1 MKRAPMP
8 EIPPDVSL
16 PTVVPPL
23 TVEQVNPF
31 GALESPATR
40 VLDGLADL
48 LPSGIPATKKGIEL
62 VMLASGAVRH
72 LTDTAERV
80 IEAQAHLEERR
91 VEIGVKIAT
100 AADKM
105 SAIRGNIRL
114 RDAVLPDQIAVAK
127 ETLRQ
132 QLRDIVGACAASAEA
147 PARAAAEDE
156 YERYQHADDEH
167 SKAARIATMHAS
179 NGLTRAT
186 AEAPC
191 IPYAALLYRNAIERT
206 RGNHAAAVR
215 ETFLHLR
222 AQLESGAVTD
232 EVCRH
237 AAEQLT
243 ERETNQ
249 RRAAGLGAVVD
260 GLKGAAAGGGR

>member
-1 MKRAPMP
+1 
-8 EIPPDVSL
+8 
-16 PTVVPPL
+16 
-23 TVEQVNPF
+23 VNPF

-62 VMLASGAVRH
+62 TILVSGAVRH

-114 RDAVLPDQIAVAK
+114 REAVLPDQIAVAK

-132 QLRDIVGACAASAEA
+132 QLRDIVGACAPSADA
-147 PARAAAEDE
+147 PARAAEDDE
-156 YERYQHADDEH
+156 YERYRRADDEH

-179 NGLTRAT
+179 NGLTRPT
-186 AEAPC
+186 ADAPC
-191 IPYAALLYRNAIERT
+191 VPYAALLFRNALERC
-206 RGNHAAAVR
+206 RGNHATAVR
-215 ETFLHLR
+215 ETFLR
-222 AQLESGAVTD
+222 VREQLEAGAVTD

-237 AAEQLT
+237 ATEQLR
-243 ERETNQ
+243 ERETNE
-249 RRAAGLGAVVD
+249 RRASGIGAVVD
-260 GLKGAAAGGGR
+260 GLKGMAAGGVS